1 MIWFIFAFLLF
12 RIAQEDSVRMAL
24 FNNSETL
31 CLLVSSSPMVFWLKT
46 YLGKILE
53 TCCGPEFFGGRWPLL
68 WLSVPEKSRGS
79 FDAMKRAPSF
89 WEYCHH
95 ENNGLLS
102 IFFSLKKKK
111 DTKGEGILTDIWG
124 NKCGLYKP
132 WDISVFKRKEFLMHA
147 TTWMNLDHIMLGKIM

>member
-111 DTKGEGILTDIWG
+111 TPKVKAFWQIYGEINVVYTSHGIYQSLKGRNFWCMLQHGWTLTTL
-124 NKCGLYKP
+124 C
-132 WDISVFKRKEFLMHA
+132 
-147 TTWMNLDHIMLGKIM
+147 